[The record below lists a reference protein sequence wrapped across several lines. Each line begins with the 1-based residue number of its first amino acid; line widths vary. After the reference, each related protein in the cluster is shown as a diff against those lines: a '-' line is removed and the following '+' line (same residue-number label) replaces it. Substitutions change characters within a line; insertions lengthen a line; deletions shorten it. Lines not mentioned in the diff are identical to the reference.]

1 MVEYPQSLGTIVD
14 LPKSSKPA
22 LQPGKPHP
30 PLGLLLDDL
39 AGLRMA
45 TPMHPDR
52 SFYAPAVLT
61 GAPVRDE
68 ARDGAQKP
76 SRLYAHRDPLC
87 LTLRLLTATRV
98 SPHGYPT
105 NS

>member
-1 MVEYPQSLGTIVD
+1 MGLLVGLLGGGVSTEFAQSLGTIVD

-52 SFYAPAVLT
+52 SF
-61 GAPVRDE
+61 
-68 ARDGAQKP
+68 
-76 SRLYAHRDPLC
+76 
-87 LTLRLLTATRV
+87 
-98 SPHGYPT
+98 
-105 NS
+105 